1 MAMKFFEVFD
11 GIHLE
16 ERLSALMEDTTVEK
30 LTTDSQ
36 RTLLRVYLSS
46 PRLIDRQD
54 ICKVQEAIR
63 KQKMASSGMDVK
75 VYERFQLPNHFTAEK
90 VYSSYEDSIVFS
102 IKEIGHVDYKIF
114 HDADVVFEEGGVMI
128 NTTEML
134 ALNIYKTFYT
144 GAATRGVAQA
154 KAVVFFILVAILA
167 LAQLKATREKEVQQ

>member
-11 GIHLE
+11 GIRMD
-16 ERLSALMEDTTVEK
+16 ERLNALMEDTTVEK

-54 ICKVQEAIR
+54 ICKVQDAIR
-63 KQKMASSGMDVK
+63 KQKMAASGMEVK

-114 HDADVVFEEGGVMI
+114 HDADVVFEEDGVMKLTLEDTMI
-128 NTTEML
+128 AHEKEKEL
-134 ALNIYKTFYT
+134 LDALNSILNVRCGLNVNICVDYMLCNR
-144 GAATRGVAQA
+144 ATM
-154 KAVVFFILVAILA
+154 
-167 LAQLKATREKEVQQ
+167 